1 MNLGWLVYTIVLNL
15 HDSTTCCGE
24 IKWPKSAGMYIFQ
37 YTSSEKEE
45 LGKKRYE
52 AQKLER
58 IETKERNGE
67 VITPISLP
75 GKTSLLY
82 TQIYNVHHIY

>member
-1 MNLGWLVYTIVLNL
+1 MVPQLVGFMLRFNRMTACV
-15 HDSTTCCGE
+15 SV
-24 IKWPKSAGMYIFQ
+24 FQ
-37 YTSSEKEE
+37 YSSPEQKE

-67 VITPISLP
+67 VITPVTLP
-75 GKTSLLY
+75 GKTSIIFLHININI
-82 TQIYNVHHIY
+82 IYIYIYL